1 MPHSPCSFVLLFE
14 YQTWHVVTALQVCEA
29 LAAQYAATSSQSPPE
44 PPKEY
49 LCPISQQIMINPVLL
64 VETGD
69 SYEAANITRWLD
81 THSTCPLTGQQLQS
95 KQLSSNRA
103 LKNRIADWA
112 AAHGFVLPAAPTYTP
127 VLSGSISPATTAAA
141 AAAPP
146 SMPPTVLS
154 LPHLGGNRR
163 SRRNIFR
170 CSCIRWAVAAL
181 ALLVV
186 LGVVIGVGVGVAS
199 KRTKGK
205 TCQQGYRSCD
215 RVWRGIIT
223 CIPARGGCSA
233 CQLSS
238 QGSFCF

>member
-14 YQTWHVVTALQVCEA
+14 YQIWHVVTALQVCEA

-81 THSTCPLTGQQLQS
+81 THSTCPLTGQQRQSKQLS

-103 LKNRIADWA
+103 LKNLIADWA

-127 VLSGSISPATTAAA
+127 VLSGSISPATTAAVHFTDA
-141 AAAPP
+141 AACNL
-146 SMPPTVLS
+146 PTVAWFCV
-154 LPHLGGNRR
+154 RR
-163 SRRNIFR
+163 SSSAGIGYTMM
-170 CSCIRWAVAAL
+170 VQHQLVLMLML
-181 ALLVV
+181 AHNLQCGLMV
-186 LGVVIGVGVGVAS
+186 
-199 KRTKGK
+199 
-205 TCQQGYRSCD
+205 
-215 RVWRGIIT
+215 
-223 CIPARGGCSA
+223 
-233 CQLSS
+233 
-238 QGSFCF
+238 